1 MYPWHSRSPATLA
14 VVFLAL
20 LLGVLLGMD
29 LRARAQERPYAG
41 NDSALVVR
49 GELLFSASFTPGQ
62 GLGPLFN
69 HTSCTGCHST
79 PTKGGMGL
87 GGLGTAIR
95 IGRLTPTGFDPMI
108 GRGGPIA
115 RMRSV
120 SERGL
125 PCDLEPGIPPGAN
138 VTSVRNAPDL
148 YGKGLIDALPDDIIT
163 AGAVLKADG
172 VQGRVHWVKGLDG
185 KERVGRFGWKAD
197 TATLKQ
203 FIADAFRNELGI
215 TSPLAPVDIAPAGQP
230 HHHRCFGEGIGPEDD
245 GSTINAVTAFVAS
258 LPPPRTP
265 IPFPSGAALFGALG
279 CDACHTPSLSL
290 GDRRL
295 WLYSDLLLH
304 DLGPDL
310 DDRIVQGQAG
320 GSDWRTTPLWGL
332 AARARFLHD
341 GRAHTVL
348 EAILAHGGEATQA
361 KQRFL
366 RLLPQDSDALLV
378 FLSGL

>member
-1 MYPWHSRSPATLA
+1 MHPWHSHSRARLVVPLLA
-14 VVFLAL
+14 FLIVVGLVM
-20 LLGVLLGMD
+20 G
-29 LRARAQERPYAG
+29 LRAGKQEGPSPGDAY
-41 NDSALVVR
+41 ALVAR
-49 GELLFSASFTPGQ
+49 GELLFSTTFTPGQ

-69 HTSCTGCHST
+69 HTSCIGCHST
-79 PTKGGMGL
+79 PTKGGMGSD
-87 GGLGTAIR
+87 GLGTVTR
-95 IGRLTPTGFDPMI
+95 IGRLTATGFDPMI

-115 RMRSV
+115 RTRSV

-138 VTSVRNAPDL
+138 VTSLRNAPDL
-148 YGKGLIDALPDDIIT
+148 YGKGLIDIMPDEVIA
-163 AGAVLKADG
+163 AGAVGKADG
-172 VQGRVHWVKGLDG
+172 VKGRVHWVKGLDG

-203 FIADAFRNELGI
+203 FVADAFRNELGI
-215 TSPLAPVDIAPAGQP
+215 TSPLAPVDIVPAGQP

-245 GSTINAVTAFVAS
+245 GGMIDAVTAFIGA

-265 IPFPSGAALFGALG
+265 LPLPRVAALFSTLG
-279 CDACHTPSLSL
+279 CDACHTPSLPL

-310 DDRIVQGQAG
+310 DDKVVQGQAG
-320 GSDWRTTPLWGL
+320 GRDWRTAPLWGL
-332 AARARFLHD
+332 GARRRFLHD
-341 GRAHTVL
+341 GRARTIID
-348 EAILAHGGEATQA
+348 AILAHGGEAAPA

-366 RLLPQDSDALLV
+366 RLSPQDSDALLA